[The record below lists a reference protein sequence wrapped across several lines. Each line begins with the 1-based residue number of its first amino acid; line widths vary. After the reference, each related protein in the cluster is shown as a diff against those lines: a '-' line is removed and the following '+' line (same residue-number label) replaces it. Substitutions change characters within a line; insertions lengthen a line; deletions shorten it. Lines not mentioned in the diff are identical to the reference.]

1 MRHSIEELIRAGAQA
16 GASDVH
22 IAANVPV
29 KFRID
34 GQLTNL
40 FDDITTPEEC
50 EEYARELAGQEYDD
64 IRYIGEW
71 DGSVSVAGE
80 RIRINLFR
88 SKTNISASLRILANS
103 IPKLSKLGLPPVVNQ
118 FSTWNKG
125 IILVT
130 GETGSGKSTTMAS
143 ILNEINHTRRQH
155 IITLEDPIEY
165 VYDPDQCLINQREIG
180 TDTRS
185 YADGLKAILREDPD
199 IILIGE
205 MRDAETMEIAMTA
218 AETGHL
224 VFGTLHTNS
233 AADSV
238 DRIVGTF
245 PADRQPQ
252 IRLQLSTTLRA
263 VLSQQLL
270 VRKGGKGRVCA
281 CEVMIVNAA
290 IRNLIREGNTPQMQ
304 SALLASANLGA
315 ITMDNA
321 LIQLAQAGAIDGNTA
336 VDASNNPDYVLQ
348 NTAGLRSSAAG
359 MEMHIRDEVEAAPTG
374 ILGRKTPSNF
384 TPI

>member
-1 MRHSIEELIRAGAQA
+1 MKHSIEELIRAGAQA

-50 EEYARELAGQEYDD
+50 EEYARELAGKEYDD

-88 SKTNISASLRILANS
+88 SKTNISASLRILANR

-118 FSTWNKG
+118 FSTWQKG

-321 LIQLAQAGAIDGNTA
+321 LIQLAQAGANDGKTA
-336 VDASNNPDYVLQ
+336 VDAANNPDEVLQ

-359 MEMHIRDEVEAAPTG
+359 MELHIRDEVEAAPTG
-374 ILGRKTPSNF
+374 ILGKKTPSNF

>member
-1 MRHSIEELIRAGAQA
+1 
-16 GASDVH
+16 
-22 IAANVPV
+22 
-29 KFRID
+29 
-34 GQLTNL
+34 
-40 FDDITTPEEC
+40 
-50 EEYARELAGQEYDD
+50 
-64 IRYIGEW
+64 
-71 DGSVSVAGE
+71 
-80 RIRINLFR
+80 
-88 SKTNISASLRILANS
+88 
-103 IPKLSKLGLPPVVNQ
+103 
-118 FSTWNKG
+118 
-125 IILVT
+125 
-130 GETGSGKSTTMAS
+130 MAS

-336 VDASNNPDYVLQ
+336 VDAANNPDYVLQ

-374 ILGRKTPSNF
+374 ILGKKTPSNF

>member
-40 FDDITTPEEC
+40 FDDITTSEEC

-130 GETGSGKSTTMAS
+130 G
-143 ILNEINHTRRQH
+143 
-155 IITLEDPIEY
+155 
-165 VYDPDQCLINQREIG
+165 
-180 TDTRS
+180 
-185 YADGLKAILREDPD
+185 
-199 IILIGE
+199 
-205 MRDAETMEIAMTA
+205 
-218 AETGHL
+218 
-224 VFGTLHTNS
+224 
-233 AADSV
+233 
-238 DRIVGTF
+238 
-245 PADRQPQ
+245 
-252 IRLQLSTTLRA
+252 
-263 VLSQQLL
+263 
-270 VRKGGKGRVCA
+270 
-281 CEVMIVNAA
+281 
-290 IRNLIREGNTPQMQ
+290 
-304 SALLASANLGA
+304 
-315 ITMDNA
+315 
-321 LIQLAQAGAIDGNTA
+321 
-336 VDASNNPDYVLQ
+336 
-348 NTAGLRSSAAG
+348 
-359 MEMHIRDEVEAAPTG
+359 
-374 ILGRKTPSNF
+374 
-384 TPI
+384 